1 MENERNV
8 EKTPETNTRKDMSAV
23 IEVTDVLEEL
33 RTENSRL
40 YNELCFAD
48 KCLHLLQELRLHFK
62 QLNHNCKCSQTLAQK
77 LAFNRLETTYK
88 CLRQRFQ
95 HSIHTR
101 RPARRPTSLRLSI
114 PPMTVRAVG
123 SNRRKSRGEDRAHKL
138 KRIAIESQIIRQINN
153 NRSTISSNC
162 VKNSPTKVSLIDP
175 KSVDNNS
182 KSDLHSNNGFH
193 FNTCVRFN
201 PNLVDNEM
209 DNKSVMNVTIECIGC
224 DLKFSVKKRLLDH
237 IRNTHDDMY
246 DRTREVF
253 TCDLKDCSYSSD
265 RYRGLAEHKMKHKG
279 IKPFKNTHLIVHKA
293 SHEGLKPFACDWP
306 SCGQAFRS
314 NSNLKH
320 HCLIHTNEKPYKC
333 EWPGCE
339 AIKLREYLDIRFR
352 SLSSRIRHGVVHRGT
367 ADFTCNW
374 DGCGKTFKFK
384 GKFQVRLK
392 GIIFY
397 MKAIIDLSVNT
408 LDVRLHSFP
417 NDN

>member
-1 MENERNV
+1 
-8 EKTPETNTRKDMSAV
+8 MSAV
-23 IEVTDVLEEL
+23 IEVKDVLEEL

-95 HSIHTR
+95 HSIHIR

-114 PPMTVRAVG
+114 PPMTVRAVV
-123 SNRRKSRGEDRAHKL
+123 SNRRKSGGEDRAHKL

-153 NRSTISSNC
+153 NRSTSSGNR
-162 VKNSPTKVSLIDP
+162 VQNSPTKVSLIDP

-182 KSDLHSNNGFH
+182 KSDLHSNY
-193 FNTCVRFN
+193 
-201 PNLVDNEM
+201 VDNEM
-209 DNKSVMNVTIECIGC
+209 DDKSVMNVTIECIAC

-279 IKPFKNTHLIVHKA
+279 IKPFKCVWPGCESSFYRNTHLIVHKA

-339 AIKLREYLDIRFR
+339 AMFR

-384 GKFQVRLK
+384 GKLHVRLK
-392 GIIFY
+392 GITFY